1 MVSSSILRAVRCGV
15 VAGGVGLLPVTAH
28 AISFEIPLGEDGITA
43 VLNTTITAGAQIR
56 TQDRSSDLVSKSA
69 LNPDVCGR
77 QANGMPLNQLCV
89 GLFREQSFL
98 AERLFNAPGQASTNN
113 DNGNLNYN
121 RGDLTQA
128 PAKVTSDLTLEFGN
142 YGIFIKALYFHDF
155 VNNDFTEFFPSA
167 VNSANIDAAGFV
179 ATPDNTPP
187 NGRPDSRPCGARN
200 PNPLQPCGLV
210 YFKGLPV
217 EQPRSDRS
225 TLRQIGE
232 NIQLLD
238 ANFYGTLPLWGEEE
252 LSFKIG
258 RQTINWGESTL
269 LVLNSINQ
277 AQPVNANNF
286 TRVGFAVEEVF
297 TPIASLFVGMSPF
310 YNATLEAYYQF
321 EWLPVEAPAPGSFFA
336 FADLGT
342 DNAVNYFNIGFGQG
356 LDDPEGIAFLGD
368 NPLSGI
374 TNTSG
379 RGLRLRD
386 NEPDSQGQF
395 GVSLRYFAENL
406 NNGTEIGLYAMNYHS
421 KLPYIS
427 FYAVREACSKNSRST
442 ADFFTRDC
450 TDVPVLHTPANDP
463 AGATDSALPLDDARL
478 QFEYPENIQM
488 YGISFNT
495 TVGDFSLQGEV
506 AYRPNMPL
514 QVDLEDL
521 AFAAFGPTLT
531 NCHIAPGCEG
541 TSSGSGVM
549 ADGTS
554 GTYGSSDFVVDANGT
569 PGAFNDTFSL
579 ITGHVPGS
587 GRAFPAF
594 VTAYRGGVVGLNP
607 GSDWSQPFDRNNPGY
622 IQGWEEFQ
630 VFQFNLGGTYV
641 AGASDNP
648 IGADQIIYLFE
659 TGATWVPDLPAL
671 DQLQLE
677 APGTFYHA
685 SAGNDGSGSDG
696 SRQACSTNAA
706 CSFGP
711 DGTRFNPHQQDL
723 SAFPDKLSYGY
734 RLITLIRYE
743 SVLPGISIQP
753 LIVWQHDVKGT
764 APGPGENFVESR
776 KIASALV
783 ETRYKSALS
792 FTLGYT
798 WFTGGGPNHLLRDR
812 DNAQAFVKYQF

>member
-1 MVSSSILRAVRCGV
+1 
-15 VAGGVGLLPVTAH
+15 
-28 AISFEIPLGEDGITA
+28 
-43 VLNTTITAGAQIR
+43 
-56 TQDRSSDLVSKSA
+56 
-69 LNPDVCGR
+69 
-77 QANGMPLNQLCV
+77 
-89 GLFREQSFL
+89 
-98 AERLFNAPGQASTNN
+98 
-113 DNGNLNYN
+113 
-121 RGDLTQA
+121 
-128 PAKVTSDLTLEFGN
+128 
-142 YGIFIKALYFHDF
+142 
-155 VNNDFTEFFPSA
+155 
-167 VNSANIDAAGFV
+167 
-179 ATPDNTPP
+179 
-187 NGRPDSRPCGARN
+187 
-200 PNPLQPCGLV
+200 
-210 YFKGLPV
+210 
-217 EQPRSDRS
+217 
-225 TLRQIGE
+225 
-232 NIQLLD
+232 
-238 ANFYGTLPLWGEEE
+238 
-252 LSFKIG
+252 
-258 RQTINWGESTL
+258 
-269 LVLNSINQ
+269 
-277 AQPVNANNF
+277 
-286 TRVGFAVEEVF
+286 
-297 TPIASLFVGMSPF
+297 
-310 YNATLEAYYQF
+310 
-321 EWLPVEAPAPGSFFA
+321 
-336 FADLGT
+336 
-342 DNAVNYFNIGFGQG
+342 
-356 LDDPEGIAFLGD
+356 
-368 NPLSGI
+368 
-374 TNTSG
+374 
-379 RGLRLRD
+379 
-386 NEPDSQGQF
+386 
-395 GVSLRYFAENL
+395 
-406 NNGTEIGLYAMNYHS
+406 
-421 KLPYIS
+421 
-427 FYAVREACSKNSRST
+427 
-442 ADFFTRDC
+442 
-450 TDVPVLHTPANDP
+450 
-463 AGATDSALPLDDARL
+463 
-478 QFEYPENIQM
+478 
-488 YGISFNT
+488 
-495 TVGDFSLQGEV
+495 VGDFSLQGEV

-734 RLITLIRYE
+734 RIITLIRYE
-743 SVLPGISIQP
+743 SVLPGVSIQP

-764 APGPGENFVESR
+764 APGPGENFVDSR

-812 DNAQAFVKYQF
+812 DNAQAFVKYHF